1 MRRTERS
8 PEMFRIILRGLVM
21 SLAVFGGVLVV
32 VGSPLERAAADLPF
46 LGSIQLDGFDRHRN
60 GWETLTFGALF
71 LGVSVLP
78 IPVDRRLR
86 WGAAAALAAVALSI
100 ALIDAV
106 ELWSRKPLV
115 DGLGLGL
122 VDVSVGIGVLFV
134 LVGSSIALV
143 AAVVLFGAAQWGRSA
158 DSAAPTSLRG
168 SMVHDDV

>member
-1 MRRTERS
+1 MPGRTWFWWRKQQRWAVGWAGSTRCFPRFHLIETWRRWTS
-8 PEMFRIILRGLVM
+8 G
-21 SLAVFGGVLVV
+21 
-32 VGSPLERAAADLPF
+32 
-46 LGSIQLDGFDRHRN
+46 
-60 GWETLTFGALF
+60 
-71 LGVSVLP
+71 
-78 IPVDRRLR
+78 
-86 WGAAAALAAVALSI
+86 I